1 MFFNQAHELLVGIT
15 HISVNSYKLF
25 ALNPIVTS
33 VSADAT
39 NRFSATIFPKCFF
52 DVMDYLLGRTYQVL
66 FQTFPSPILLIGI
79 KLSIG
84 ERLLQ
89 SLDF

>member
-39 NRFSATIFPKCFF
+39 IFFKCFF

-66 FQTFPSPILLIGI
+66 FQTFPSAILLIGI